1 MLEDRG
7 FSCGA
12 NVAEAYGMN
21 DVSPASAELLVVG
34 AGPVGLFAGLS
45 AARAGIDT
53 TIIDHRYRGFGRGY
67 AALLHPSTIRLLIEA
82 GVSERALAAGRKVS
96 RVGLR
101 VDGSERVVLE
111 LPAPAL
117 ALSQSALEQ
126 ALLAALRSTDVRVLS
141 PCEGGV
147 LREDGSG
154 VEVRVVRR
162 ELVTFGSPA
171 EYSDWQPVESFPL
184 RAAFV
189 IGADGYESR
198 VRSALGIDVMKLGET
213 ESFAMFEVPADPA
226 PSPDIELSFTESLS
240 AVMLPLAE
248 GRARF
253 GFQLAEGLAEDPTP
267 ARLSALM
274 HERTPW
280 FEDGLRT
287 VDWSSTIHFERQLA
301 RRFGNGRIWL
311 AGDAAHVTSPLGAHS
326 MNLGLAEA
334 QDLVRRVAAC
344 LHTGAQ
350 LASLR
355 EYGSERQ
362 REWHKLLGYNVK
374 FELLK
379 HAPAWLRAYA
389 PRIAPILPASGSDLK
404 QLLDQLG
411 LKVS

>member
-1 MLEDRG
+1 M
-7 FSCGA
+7 
-12 NVAEAYGMN
+12 NVFA
-21 DVSPASAELLVVG
+21 PAAAELLVVG
-34 AGPVGLFAGLS
+34 AGPVGLFAALS

-53 TIIDHRYRGFGRGY
+53 TVIDHQYRGFGRGY
-67 AALLHPSTIRLLIEA
+67 AALLHPSTLRLLTEA
-82 GVSERALAAGRKVS
+82 GVPERALAAGRELS

-111 LPAPAL
+111 LPAPAV

-126 ALLAALRSTDVRVLS
+126 ALLAALRATDVRILS

-147 LREDGSG
+147 LREDASG

-162 ELVTFGSPA
+162 ELVTLGSPG

-198 VRSALGIDVMKLGET
+198 VRNALGIDVMKLGET
-213 ESFAMFEVPADPA
+213 ESFAMFELAADPL
-226 PSPDIELSFTESLS
+226 PSSALELSFSDSLS
-240 AVMLPLAE
+240 AAMLPLAG

-253 GFQLAEGLAEDPTP
+253 GFQLATGLDEPPTA
-267 ARLSALM
+267 ARLSALLR
-274 HERTPW
+274 ERTPW
-280 FEDGLRT
+280 FDPSVRA
-287 VDWSSTIHFERQLA
+287 VDWSSTIHFERRLA
-301 RRFGNGRIWL
+301 RRFGQGRIWL

-326 MNLGLAEA
+326 VNLGLAEA
-334 QDLVRRVAAC
+334 GDLVRRVAAC
-344 LHTGAQ
+344 LHDGAE

-374 FELLK
+374 FELLE
-379 HAPAWLRAYA
+379 HAPRWLRAYA
-389 PRIAPILPASGSDLK
+389 PRIAPVLPASGRELK
-404 QLLDQLG
+404 HLLEQLG
-411 LKVS
+411 LKIS